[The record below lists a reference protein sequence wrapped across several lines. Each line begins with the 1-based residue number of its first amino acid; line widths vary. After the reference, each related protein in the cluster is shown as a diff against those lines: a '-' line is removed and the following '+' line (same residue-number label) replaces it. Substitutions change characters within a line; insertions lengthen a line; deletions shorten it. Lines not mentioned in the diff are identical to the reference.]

1 MKKHFIIIL
10 TFSLALVISSCS
22 DDRCHLDT
30 ETLLNAKMSIED
42 PDTPKNFVDSLSV
55 YSPEWTDSIHYKT
68 DGTGK
73 SLLLMLSPN
82 TDTTAFI
89 FTSNL
94 VDNSDTITFFY
105 QRDFVLLSA
114 ECGFVVHFEIDSIA
128 NTWNYID
135 SLKLVKNQITTNEQG
150 HIQIYF

>member
-1 MKKHFIIIL
+1 MKKKFLSIIFFTVIL
-10 TFSLALVISSCS
+10 SIYSCS

-30 ETLLNAKMSIED
+30 DTLMKVEMNVED
-42 PDTPKNFVDSLSV
+42 PDTPAGFIDSLSV
-55 YSPEWTDSIHYKT
+55 YSPEWADSIHYKT
-68 DGTGK
+68 EGTGK
-73 SLLLMLSPN
+73 SLLFMLSPKA
-82 TDTTAFI
+82 DTTELI

-94 VDNSDTITFFY
+94 VDNNDTIIFFY

-114 ECGFVVHFEIDSIA
+114 ECGFVVHYKIDSIV

-135 SLKLVKNQITTNEQG
+135 SLKLVKNQITTDEQG